1 LACANHTTMSGKRRL
16 ALDSEWGLKQPTKTA
31 FFGAVEIITL
41 LSFFHSGA
49 CLKRREHFFFFL
61 FFLFSLSFPCFPTH
75 EISSPG
81 LKRTGFSTNIYI
93 YQTGF
98 THLSLSCTSNYE
110 IEINK
115 LHRRG
120 LYEQKATQH
129 NKGLKRYQKI
139 TKGKLIAHC

>member
-1 LACANHTTMSGKRRL
+1 MK
-16 ALDSEWGLKQPTKTA
+16 
-31 FFGAVEIITL
+31 
-41 LSFFHSGA
+41 
-49 CLKRREHFFFFL
+49 
-61 FFLFSLSFPCFPTH
+61 FPPH
-75 EISSPG
+75 DIY
-81 LKRTGFSTNIYI
+81 IYI

-110 IEINK
+110 INK

-120 LYEQKATQH
+120 FYEQKATQH